1 LARQP
6 GIRHVSVGKTDGI
19 CVMSATG
26 FEIRLKG
33 HVICADAA
41 DAALI
46 AAHVPVHIALTLAE
60 PGCVSFSVT
69 RTGDPLIWTVDE
81 TFADQAAFDAHQTRT
96 RASEWYRLTAHI
108 PRQYVITAG

>member
-69 RTGDPLIWTVDE
+69 RT
-81 TFADQAAFDAHQTRT
+81 